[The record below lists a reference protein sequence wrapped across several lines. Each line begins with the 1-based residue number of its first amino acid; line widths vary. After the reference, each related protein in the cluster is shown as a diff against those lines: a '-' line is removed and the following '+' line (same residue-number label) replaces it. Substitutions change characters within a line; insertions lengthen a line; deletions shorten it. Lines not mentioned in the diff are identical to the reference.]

1 MYVKHLKY
9 SYVWEQ
15 EYFNRYAPKY
25 VEYDKLFIKVK
36 KYRNNYIFIITFF
49 KPILLIFLL

>member
-36 KYRNNYIFIITFF
+36 KYRNNYIFINNSN
-49 KPILLIFLL
+49 FLK